1 MTTETE
7 ETNPTPLFALP
18 MAPLVPFYIRHWKLL
33 VAGGL
38 IAISC
43 LSVWGAWKYHE
54 YMNEK
59 YADLKVEVEQY
70 KTENGSLKDRIQ
82 TTEAEITRAKQQ
94 AQQFNADLD
103 ALRRTN
109 SELRSKIGN
118 MGVTITTGS
127 DPVDAQKTLD
137 EIRNESSNRWNT
149 IGKVK

>member
-1 MTTETE
+1 
-7 ETNPTPLFALP
+7 
-18 MAPLVPFYIRHWKLL
+18 
-33 VAGGL
+33 
-38 IAISC
+38 
-43 LSVWGAWKYHE
+43 
-54 YMNEK
+54 MNEK

-127 DPVDAQKTLD
+127 DPIEAQKTLD

-149 IGKVK
+149 IGGKVK